1 MKKWLLLL
9 LGLLLIALLTYFCF
23 TSKQESIR
31 QDLIA
36 NTKSALGTQGSA
48 IEVGIKGKE
57 FKTTRIITLKGVVPS
72 KEEKAKAE
80 ELAKAVA
87 GVAGVENLLVV
98 QKPKVV
104 AKPKV
109 EAPKP
114 KVVAKPIPSPY
125 TISAT
130 KAKDGTIVLNGY
142 VPNEEAHQ
150 KIVADTKA
158 LFGDD
163 KVTDNLKV
171 SKGAPTAWL
180 ETSELALNKLK
191 DVDYGE
197 FNISDSDFT
206 FKGYIGSDKA
216 KKELLS
222 EFDSKLSSAYKGS
235 YNIDAPAPIP
245 SPYTISATKAKD
257 GSIVLNGYVP
267 NEEVHQKI
275 VADAKALFGDDRVT
289 DNLKVSKGAP
299 TAWLE
304 TSELGLNKL
313 KDVDYGEFNI
323 SDSDFTFK
331 GYIGSDEAKKELL
344 SELNSSLDSN
354 YKGSYLIDAPE
365 VKIEEPTVEENT
377 TATVESQ
384 ITNCKSQI
392 DNLLSKEKIHFEYNK
407 ATIKQ
412 DSYDLLANLVD
423 IINKCPD
430 ATVTI
435 EGHTDSDGSA
445 KYNKQLSQK
454 RADAVKAYL
463 ENKGVAKER
472 LKAVGYGESKPIA
485 SNATKEGKSKNRRIE
500 FKFEGVKQ

>member
-31 QDLIA
+31 QDLIT
-36 NTKSALGTQGSA
+36 NTKSALGTQGGA

-57 FKTTRIITLKGVVPS
+57 FKTTRIITLKGIVPS

-87 GVAGVENLLVV
+87 GVAGVENLLIV

-150 KIVADTKA
+150 KIVADAKA

-163 KVTDNLKV
+163 RVTDNLKV

-206 FKGYIGSDKA
+206 FKGYIGSD
-216 KKELLS
+216 
-222 EFDSKLSSAYKGS
+222 
-235 YNIDAPAPIP
+235 
-245 SPYTISATKAKD
+245 
-257 GSIVLNGYVP
+257 
-267 NEEVHQKI
+267 
-275 VADAKALFGDDRVT
+275 
-289 DNLKVSKGAP
+289 
-299 TAWLE
+299 
-304 TSELGLNKL
+304 
-313 KDVDYGEFNI
+313 
-323 SDSDFTFK
+323 
-331 GYIGSDEAKKELL
+331 EAKKELL
-344 SELNSSLDSN
+344 SELDSSLDSN

-365 VKIEEPTVEENT
+365 AKIEESAVEENT